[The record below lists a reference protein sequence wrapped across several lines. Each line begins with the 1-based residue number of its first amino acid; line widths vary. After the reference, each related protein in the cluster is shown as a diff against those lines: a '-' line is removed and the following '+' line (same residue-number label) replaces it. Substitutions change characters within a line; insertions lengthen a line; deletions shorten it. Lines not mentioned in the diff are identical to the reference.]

1 MNALTIAAIFGIT
14 LVLAFIF
21 MFLCTVLIG
30 APYVPSNGKEIEN
43 ALTKLYKISEKD
55 LLVDLGSGD
64 GVVLKHASQHGAKAF
79 GIEINSF
86 LIWISRWRLRK
97 FPGAKV
103 VLGNIYSTK
112 FPNETTVV
120 YVFGDS
126 RDIKAIVRHINRESK
141 RIGHPLHII
150 SNAFEIPGLKPVKN
164 YRAHFLYKVD
174 GSEIKFKK

>member
-1 MNALTIAAIFGIT
+1 MSPLMIVITCAIALG
-14 LVLAFIF
+14 LAFIF
-21 MFLCTVLIG
+21 IFLCTVLVG
-30 APYVPSNGKEIEN
+30 APYVPSNGGEIEN
-43 ALTKLYKISEKD
+43 ALTKLYKIGKKD

-64 GVVLKHASQHGAKAF
+64 GVVLKHACQHGAKAF

-103 VLGNIYSTK
+103 VLGNIYTTK
-112 FPNETTVV
+112 FPEETTVA

-141 RIGHPLHII
+141 RIGHPIHII
-150 SNAFEIPGLKPVKN
+150 SNAFEIPGMKPEKA

-174 GSEIKFKK
+174 GSEIKFK